1 MSKKPRVDTEILSIL
16 DDYHLFLDGE
26 KYVDMPFCVNKADMN
41 HVTALKGETELR
53 ASAPLGNTVLECEVR
68 EHNEFNYSFKIL
80 SDRIKTRMLFRMDE
94 GDGTH
99 WNRHL
104 PIPVDQQ
111 QVPTPHFHK
120 KGDDG
125 IEYAYRTD
133 VLAAQASPLNIH
145 DGFSVLCDECHI
157 NKDNIEIRI
166 QEEGKLPLVF
176 EPESDPLKGVK
187 FP

>member
-1 MSKKPRVDTEILSIL
+1 MSKKPKVDREILSIL
-16 DDYHLFLDGE
+16 DDYHLFLDGD
-26 KYVDMPFCVNKADMN
+26 KYVDMPFCVDKADRN
-41 HVTALKGETELR
+41 HVTALKGEAEIR
-53 ASAPLGNTVLECEVR
+53 ADKPLGNTVLECEVR

-80 SDRIKTRMLFRMDE
+80 SDMVQSHMLFRMDE

-104 PIPVDQQ
+104 PVPVDQQ

-125 IEYAYRTD
+125 IEYAYRTYA
-133 VLAAQASPLNIH
+133 LETNPSPLNIH
-145 DGFSVLCDECHI
+145 VGFNILCDECHI
-157 NKDNIEIRI
+157 KGEKIEIKI

-176 EPESDPLKGVK
+176 EPEPDPLNGVK